1 MKLCI
6 IADTNNETHRGQC
19 TGQDARASTYIR
31 CTPPGARSCCTT
43 RAQWAGERF
52 VQLWQDVIGTV
63 VRVAGEHDREWL
75 KRQRV
80 LNTLLVMLC
89 VFRRVHRALL
99 EQAPADR
106 LGRLWHGCRVFAVDG
121 SKLNLPRPPVAAGY
135 ATPSPAAHYPQGL
148 LRSLYS
154 APTCRS
160 TSTWTL
166 TATFCSIS
174 SPRCSRRSVASS
186 RCRPTR
192 IPPRRRPCAVAV
204 RPAGAHGAV
213 ALRGGRSDP
222 HRRHQCRGVA
232 DGHHRGGPRLGRV
245 PYRDAFRQLAAAVP
259 ARGGLLRQ
267 GPAAQEDPTAP
278 ARAAWRGCCA
288 WQRLRYSARAA
299 RWERSSVAR
308 QATRAT
314 RSAGLRPGAE
324 AGDPHL
330 PHAALRRGLPG
341 YRRASLRVAFPPPAP
356 RRSWRRRQVARIRT
370 RRVDRPSCVKRGE
383 ISPSHRSVTSYRWRS
398 LACSRSVRAIRTAAT
413 THRGLA

>member
-1 MKLCI
+1 M
-6 IADTNNETHRGQC
+6 
-19 TGQDARASTYIR
+19 
-31 CTPPGARSCCTT
+31 
-43 RAQWAGERF
+43 
-52 VQLWQDVIGTV
+52 QLWQDVIGTV

-80 LNTLLVMLC
+80 LNTLLVMLF

-106 LGRLWHGCRVFAVDG
+106 PGRLWHGCRVFAVDG

-135 ATPSPAAHYPQGL
+135 ATPSAAAHFPQGL

-154 APTCRS
+154 APACRS

-174 SPRCSRRSVASS
+174 SPRCSCTTRCRSASPPTRRGCWRRSGRCSRRSVASS

-213 ALRGGRSDP
+213 ALGGGRSDP
-222 HRRHQCRGVA
+222 HRRHQRRGGA
-232 DGHHRGGPRLGRV
+232 DRHHRGGPRLGRV

-259 ARGGLLRQ
+259 AHGGLRRQ

-288 WQRLRYSARAA
+288 WQRLRYGARAA

-314 RSAGLRPGAE
+314 RPGPFFCL
-324 AGDPHL
+324 G
-330 PHAALRRGLPG
+330 
-341 YRRASLRVAFPPPAP
+341 
-356 RRSWRRRQVARIRT
+356 
-370 RRVDRPSCVKRGE
+370 
-383 ISPSHRSVTSYRWRS
+383 
-398 LACSRSVRAIRTAAT
+398 
-413 THRGLA
+413 